1 MTFIPD
7 ETYVATLARYRSTVC
22 RLEAGHLR
30 TIELLVRS
38 ERAIGRSREL
48 LATPAPRFGP
58 DDNVPIYRKL
68 KIQTD

>member
-7 ETYVATLARYRSTVC
+7 ETYVTTLARYRSTVC

-38 ERAIGRSREL
+38 EQAICRSREL
-48 LATPAPRFGP
+48 LATPAPKVWPGRQCSTISEAKNP
-58 DDNVPIYRKL
+58 D
-68 KIQTD
+68 